1 MITNIPPIDQIKTL
15 VESESLSFLI
25 GAGFSKNI
33 STVFPFWKELL
44 TDAIWAKYG
53 SGRETERKRKEKA
66 LVNKVIREQ
75 GLIGV
80 ASKIVLDAGFHE
92 AIDDYIE
99 QHTPYL
105 DLTEDGSVV
114 LKKAG
119 KELADK
125 VTLDCHQLL
134 RQLNIKNIYTFNYD
148 NALEFCLGDKRI
160 LSKEK
165 AELKGNLENTKHE
178 REVLQEKHSIF
189 LQEAEITKNGSSG
202 LTSGRLSVGES
213 KFPENLEKKNDEY
226 LKRLKELDAKVFNLT
241 SRLNE
246 VQRKLMIV
254 IWSSQNR
261 RTSRKR
267 MTDGT
272 YTRFTGVCV

>member
-92 AIDDYIE
+92 AVDDYIE

-165 AELKGNLENTKHE
+165 AELKGDLEIIST
-178 REVLQEKHSIF
+178 R
-189 LQEAEITKNGSSG
+189 
-202 LTSGRLSVGES
+202 GRY
-213 KFPENLEKKNDEY
+213 FKKNIAY
-226 LKRLKELDAKVFNLT
+226 SFKK
-241 SRLNE
+241 
-246 VQRKLMIV
+246 QR
-254 IWSSQNR
+254 
-261 RTSRKR
+261 
-267 MTDGT
+267 
-272 YTRFTGVCV
+272 

>member
-53 SGRETERKRKEKA
+53 SGRETERKRKGKA

-92 AIDDYIE
+92 AVDDYIE

-114 LKKAG
+114 LKKQ
-119 KELADK
+119 ERN
-125 VTLDCHQLL
+125 L
-134 RQLNIKNIYTFNYD
+134 RT
-148 NALEFCLGDKRI
+148 
-160 LSKEK
+160 
-165 AELKGNLENTKHE
+165 
-178 REVLQEKHSIF
+178 
-189 LQEAEITKNGSSG
+189 
-202 LTSGRLSVGES
+202 RLRSTAT
-213 KFPENLEKKNDEY
+213 N
-226 LKRLKELDAKVFNLT
+226 
-241 SRLNE
+241 
-246 VQRKLMIV
+246 
-254 IWSSQNR
+254 
-261 RTSRKR
+261 
-267 MTDGT
+267 
-272 YTRFTGVCV
+272 C